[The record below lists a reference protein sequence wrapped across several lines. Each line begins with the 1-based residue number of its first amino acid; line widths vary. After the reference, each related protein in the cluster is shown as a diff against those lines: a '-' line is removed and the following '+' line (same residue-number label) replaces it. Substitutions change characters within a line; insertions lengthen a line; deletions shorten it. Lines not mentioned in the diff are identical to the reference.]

1 MFRSSARSFNVTRLA
16 SVRLFGSTLLRRSNA
31 APRLHA
37 ALRVRR
43 NGRHS
48 HVRLQNGDPTNLVFS
63 LSRNNGQ
70 RTSRAAVISNV
81 QDLKQYGCHWR
92 SKEGLLN
99 IVGVDA
105 SARHQIVFTA
115 GIIEMGMSAKLLFAW
130 MSMV

>member
-43 NGRHS
+43 IAKGRHS
-48 HVRLQNGDPTNLVFS
+48 HVRLQNGDPTNLAFS
-63 LSRNNGQ
+63 LSNGQ
-70 RTSRAAVISNV
+70 RTNRAAVISNV
-81 QDLKQYGCHWR
+81 QDLKQYGFHWR

-99 IVGVDA
+99 IVGLDA

-115 GIIEMGMSAKLLFAW
+115 GIIEIGMSAKLLLAW
-130 MSMV
+130 MSTV